1 MICGRGEAR
10 PLSCRKDLMS
20 IFCDDFSSRTFTF
33 YIAHAKDM
41 KIKYNQNLS
50 FPSSVISK
58 NMYQTWP
65 SGQNVTLITV
75 NNNNSPKEPRNDW
88 GILTIIF
95 KQKVHNLGHT
105 SRFQSGFRER
115 FSNKR

>member
-1 MICGRGEAR
+1 
-10 PLSCRKDLMS
+10 
-20 IFCDDFSSRTFTF
+20 
-33 YIAHAKDM
+33 M

-95 KQKVHNLGHT
+95 KQKQQHD
-105 SRFQSGFRER
+105 FDSGSLITPHILSLLNAPLVQRAILQF
-115 FSNKR
+115 KAVKA